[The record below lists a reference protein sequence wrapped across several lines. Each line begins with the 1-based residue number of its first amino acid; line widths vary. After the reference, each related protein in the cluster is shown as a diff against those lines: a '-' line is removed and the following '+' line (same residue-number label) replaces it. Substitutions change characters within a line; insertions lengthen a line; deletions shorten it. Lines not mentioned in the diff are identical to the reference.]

1 MLVLGIETSCDETSA
16 AVVNGEKRILS
27 NIVYSQILKHQPFGG
42 IVPEIAARSHVEKLD
57 EVIELATNKAN
68 IQLNDLDGIAVTA
81 GPGLIGGVIVGLITA
96 KAISAALNIPLI
108 GINHLEGHA
117 LAARLTNQI
126 DFPYLLVLA
135 SGGHTQILE
144 VSDIGKY
151 NIISNTVDDACG
163 ECFDKVA
170 KMLSLGFPGGPE
182 IEIAA
187 AKGNKHKFSL
197 PRPMTNKNELNFSF
211 AGLKTAV
218 MLKIS
223 KLDNTSLNK
232 EIVYDMAASFQNA
245 VADIFCDRLEK
256 SIKIFSMRYNSE
268 SIVFSGGVASNSYI
282 KSRLREIASNYKMKL
297 LFPPPE
303 LCTDNGAMIAWAGI
317 ERLNLGLSTP
327 LNIKAKARWALNELE
342 KAQEI

>member
-256 SIKIFSMRYNSE
+256 SIKKFLIHHNSK
-268 SIVFSGGVASNSYI
+268 SVVFSGGVASNSYI
-282 KSRLREIASNYKMKL
+282 KSRLNEVASNYKMKL

-317 ERLNLGLSTP
+317 ERLNLGLTTP
-327 LNIKAKARWALNELE
+327 FNIKAKARWALNELE
-342 KAQEI
+342 EAQEK